1 MTPMHPRDRL
11 LKIIHDCQQ
20 GIRLADWWN
29 ANHPD
34 ESPMDSEFERVVI
47 SKARQALEAW
57 DRGDRDRFARLNVE
71 MRLVALLEKTEGL
84 A

>member
-11 LKIIHDCQQ
+11 LTIVRCCEQN
-20 GIRLADWWN
+20 IRLADWWN

-47 SKARQALEAW
+47 SKARQALEAM
-57 DRGDRDRFARLNVE
+57 DSGDDARFAKARNELADYARVE
-71 MRLVALLEKTEGL
+71 NFA
-84 A
+84 